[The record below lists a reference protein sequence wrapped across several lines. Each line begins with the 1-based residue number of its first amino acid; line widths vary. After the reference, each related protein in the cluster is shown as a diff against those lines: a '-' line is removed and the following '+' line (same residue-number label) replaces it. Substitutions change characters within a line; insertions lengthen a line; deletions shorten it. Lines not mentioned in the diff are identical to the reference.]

1 MVPAVDER
9 QSPCN
14 KSLLCFFVSFDN
26 DYHSLTMLAVQDL
39 SVNYRGIEALS
50 DVSLTLNPGEWVG
63 LIGPNGAGKST
74 LVKAILSLVPYRGQ
88 ILLNGKTLKRQ
99 RRQVAY
105 VPQRS
110 QIDWDYPIT
119 AWNVVMMAQTA
130 MLGWGRSPDAK
141 AKKRVSA
148 ALDRVEM
155 LSLRHRPIGQLSGG
169 QQQRIFLARAL
180 SQRPDLYLL
189 DEPFSGIDKKT
200 EAMMLSVFADL
211 SEQGKT
217 LLVCSHEWGD
227 ALLRYHRL
235 LLLNRRVLANDTPQA
250 VMTMDNIQQA
260 YGTNIQSVLNGGAP
274 MPFVC

>member
-1 MVPAVDER
+1 
-9 QSPCN
+9 
-14 KSLLCFFVSFDN
+14 
-26 DYHSLTMLAVQDL
+26 MLAVHNL
-39 SVNYRGIEALS
+39 SVNYRGIEALTS
-50 DVSLTLNPGEWVG
+50 VSLTLNPGEWVG

-74 LVKAILSLVPYRGQ
+74 LVKAILGLMPYKGE
-88 ILLNGKTLKRQ
+88 ILLNGTTLKRQ

-130 MLGWGRSPDAK
+130 AIGWGRSPNAK
-141 AKKRVSA
+141 AKRLVSD

-155 LSLRHRPIGQLSGG
+155 LPLRHRQIGQLSGG

-180 SQRPDLYLL
+180 AQQPNLFLL

-200 EAMMLSVFADL
+200 EAIMLSIFADL

-217 LLVCSHEWGD
+217 LLVCSHEWGE
-227 ALLRYHRL
+227 ALNRYHRL

-250 VMTMDNIQQA
+250 VMTMENIQQA
-260 YGTNIQSVLNGGAP
+260 YGANISAALHNQNLI
-274 MPFVC
+274 PFAC

>member
-1 MVPAVDER
+1 
-9 QSPCN
+9 
-14 KSLLCFFVSFDN
+14 
-26 DYHSLTMLAVQDL
+26 MLAVQDL

-50 DVSLTLNPGEWVG
+50 GVSLTLNPGEWVG

-88 ILLNGKTLKRQ
+88 ILLNGTTLKRQ

-130 MLGWGRSPDAK
+130 ALGWGRSPNAR

-155 LSLRHRPIGQLSGG
+155 LPLRNRQIGQLSGG

-180 SQRPDLYLL
+180 AQQPDLFLL

-200 EAMMLSVFADL
+200 EAIMLSIFADL

-260 YGTNIQSVLNGGAP
+260 YGANIQAALNDQHFV
-274 MPFVC
+274 PFTC

>member
-1 MVPAVDER
+1 M
-9 QSPCN
+9 
-14 KSLLCFFVSFDN
+14 
-26 DYHSLTMLAVQDL
+26 LTVENL
-39 SVNYRGIEALS
+39 SVNYRDIEALTA
-50 DVSLTLNPGEWVG
+50 VSLTLHPGEWVG

-74 LVKAILSLVPYRGQ
+74 LFKAILGLTPYRGK
-88 ILLNGKTLKRQ
+88 ILLNGASLKQQ

-119 AWNVVMMAQTA
+119 AWNVAMMAQTKA
-130 MLGWGRSPDAK
+130 LGWGRSPNAK
-141 AKKRVSA
+141 AKKLVSA

-155 LSLRHRPIGQLSGG
+155 LPLKNRPIGQLSGG

-180 SQRPDLYLL
+180 AQQANLFLL

-200 EAMMLSVFADL
+200 EAMMLSIFADL

-217 LLVCSHEWGD
+217 LLVCSHEWGET
-227 ALLRYHRL
+227 LNRYHRL

-250 VMTMDNIQQA
+250 VMTMENIQQA
-260 YGTNIQSVLNGGAP
+260 YGANIQAAVHDRNSI
-274 MPFVC
+274 PFTC

>member
-1 MVPAVDER
+1 
-9 QSPCN
+9 
-14 KSLLCFFVSFDN
+14 
-26 DYHSLTMLAVQDL
+26 MLAVHNL
-39 SVNYRGIEALS
+39 SVNYRGIEALTS
-50 DVSLTLNPGEWVG
+50 VSLTLNPGEWVG

-74 LVKAILSLVPYRGQ
+74 LVKAILGLMPYKGE
-88 ILLNGKTLKRQ
+88 ILLNGTTMKRQ

-130 MLGWGRSPDAK
+130 AIGWGRSPNAK
-141 AKKRVSA
+141 AKRLVSD

-155 LSLRHRPIGQLSGG
+155 LPLRHRQIGQLSGG

-180 SQRPDLYLL
+180 AQQPDLFLL

-200 EAMMLSVFADL
+200 EAIMLSIFADL

-217 LLVCSHEWGD
+217 LLVCSHEWGE
-227 ALLRYHRL
+227 ALNRYHRL

-250 VMTMDNIQQA
+250 VMTMENIQQA
-260 YGTNIQSVLNGGAP
+260 YGANISAALHNQNVI
-274 MPFVC
+274 PFAC

>member
-1 MVPAVDER
+1 
-9 QSPCN
+9 
-14 KSLLCFFVSFDN
+14 
-26 DYHSLTMLAVQDL
+26 MLAVHNL
-39 SVNYRGIEALS
+39 SVNYRGIEALTS
-50 DVSLTLNPGEWVG
+50 VSLTLNPGEWVG

-74 LVKAILSLVPYRGQ
+74 LVKAILGLMPYKGE
-88 ILLNGKTLKRQ
+88 ILLNGTTLKRQ

-130 MLGWGRSPDAK
+130 AIGWGRSPNAK
-141 AKKRVSA
+141 AKRLVSD

-155 LSLRHRPIGQLSGG
+155 LPLRHRQIGQLSGG

-180 SQRPDLYLL
+180 AQQPNLFLL

-200 EAMMLSVFADL
+200 EAIMLGIFADL

-217 LLVCSHEWGD
+217 LLVCSHEWGE
-227 ALLRYHRL
+227 ALNRYHRL

-250 VMTMDNIQQA
+250 VMTMENIQQA
-260 YGTNIQSVLNGGAP
+260 YGANISAALHNQNVI
-274 MPFVC
+274 PFAC

>member
-1 MVPAVDER
+1 
-9 QSPCN
+9 
-14 KSLLCFFVSFDN
+14 
-26 DYHSLTMLAVQDL
+26 MLEVQNL
-39 SVNYRGIEALS
+39 SVNYRGVEALTA
-50 DVSLTLNPGEWVG
+50 VSLTLQPGEWVG

-74 LVKAILSLVPYRGQ
+74 LVKAILGLMPYQGK
-88 ILLNGKTLKRQ
+88 ILLNGTSLKRQ

-119 AWNVVMMAQTA
+119 AWNVVMMAQTRA
-130 MLGWGRSPDAK
+130 LGWGRSPNAQ
-141 AKKRVSA
+141 AKKLVSA

-155 LSLRHRPIGQLSGG
+155 LPFKHRPLGQLSGG

-180 SQRPDLYLL
+180 AQQPDLFLL

-200 EAMMLSVFADL
+200 EAIMLNIFANL
-211 SEQGKT
+211 SQQGKT
-217 LLVCSHEWGD
+217 LLVCSHEWGE
-227 ALLRYHRL
+227 ALNRYHRL

-260 YGTNIQSVLNGGAP
+260 YGTNIRAALHNQNVI
-274 MPFVC
+274 PFAC